1 METVRGR
8 DFEHSQMHRRIL
20 VPGEADVANL
30 PRLFQALRRNVWNPA
45 PIDRCPM
52 IACRQEDSDSWGGT
66 AVTPWEASL
75 GHLEMRSTPGST
87 AQRSPRNDRI
97 FASPTPKVI
106 GSAPG
111 GGARSQQVG
120 HPLSDG
126 SPLIEAR
133 ARIVAKLLIDRKSTR
148 LN

>member
-1 METVRGR
+1 MNRGFTAPTSHASR
-8 DFEHSQMHRRIL
+8 CMNDTSTSITL
-20 VPGEADVANL
+20 LGEEPLNA
-30 PRLFQALRRNVWNPA
+30 ALRRNVWNPA

-52 IACRQEDSDSWGGT
+52 IACRQEDSDSWSGT
-66 AVTPWEASL
+66 AVTPWKASL
-75 GHLEMRSTPGST
+75 GHLERRSTPGST
-87 AQRSPRNDRI
+87 AQRFPRNDRI
-97 FASPTPKVI
+97 FTSPTPKVI

-133 ARIVAKLLIDRKSTR
+133 ARIVAKLLIP
-148 LN
+148 